1 MKTGCISSFLF
12 PRDGYGTKGSP
23 VSLPELVLAGRF
35 SCGVVRIQ
43 AEDLPCESCSGD
55 APEGFAG

>member
-1 MKTGCISSFLF
+1 MF

-43 AEDLPCESCSGD
+43 AEDLPCESCLGD
-55 APEGFAG
+55 APKGFAG